1 MKDISIKF
9 ILIISI
15 LVPQIFLAS
24 ASNINDSF
32 NYSNYNNSN
41 NLSEEIT
48 KEVIKYFENNFT
60 FSLNSSFSNQDTK
73 SDPNWL
79 YSTIS
84 QSSAAIIGIIG
95 AFITLKILMVSGE
108 KKSLSNRKAELELEI
123 ENLIKQNDEKQKYC
137 DIIDREDA
145 SDDISLFLSDIQI
158 EDFDDFEILWSDY
171 CNFYENDKYYCKGI
185 HKEILNERFSR

>member
-1 MKDISIKF
+1 MKDISIKV

-41 NLSEEIT
+41 NLSGEIT

-95 AFITLKILMVSGE
+95 AFITSKILMVSGE

-171 CNFYENDKYYCKGI
+171 CNFYENDEHYCNAK
-185 HKEILNERFSR
+185 